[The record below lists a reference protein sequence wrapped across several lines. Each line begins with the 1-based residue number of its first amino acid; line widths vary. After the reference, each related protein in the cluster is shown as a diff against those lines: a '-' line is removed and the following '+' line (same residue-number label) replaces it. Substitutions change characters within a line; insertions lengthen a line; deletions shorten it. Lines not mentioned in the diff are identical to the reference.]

1 MRTIA
6 LTLAVSVT
14 GCSFALV
21 SGPPAQHRQMP
32 AFDCTE
38 SRLGPVL
45 DTVWTVLQTGN
56 LILSATRTDQQ
67 WNDQFGGNPPFSRS
81 ASIPI
86 YAVLAALGGA
96 GMYFGYSRTSECREA
111 KAEAMSRSMQPI
123 GPATQGTW
131 PPPAAAPAP
140 VPVTPPVAPTPA
152 SPPAAPVP
160 GV

>member
-21 SGPPAQHRQMP
+21 SGPPAQYRQLP
-32 AFDCTE
+32 AFECTE

-56 LILSATRTDQQ
+56 LILSAARSDDS
-67 WNDQFGGNPPFSRS
+67 WNTQFNGNPPFSRS

-96 GMYFGYSRTSECREA
+96 GMYFGYSRTGECREA
-111 KAEAMSRSMQPI
+111 KA
-123 GPATQGTW
+123 
-131 PPPAAAPAP
+131 
-140 VPVTPPVAPTPA
+140 A
-152 SPPAAPVP
+152 SPTR
-160 GV
+160 